1 MQHELGMNLQK
12 SATIRDDSRDFLS
25 PFTTVIKKAHPCL
38 GGGISSKMNVPRL
51 SAVELIL
58 QLECLNSYLYS

>member
-1 MQHELGMNLQK
+1 MQHELGTNKQK

-25 PFTTVIKKAHPCL
+25 PLTTVIKKAHPSL
-38 GGGISSKMNVPRL
+38 GEISSKMIVPRL

-58 QLECLNSYLYS
+58 QLECLK